1 MKVLLMS
8 PGSTELYPGAAGTV
22 LRYREGLQRRGTLCE
37 VFGGNSEGDLKQSL
51 EGTIARFKPDIVHAH
66 DVSKC
71 GMHLLGLKMPW
82 VVSISAEDFHVDM
95 AEGGFAPLVCEVYRR
110 ATRVI
115 VPSKAIAD
123 ELERRVPETV
133 GRIDIVPR
141 AVKALPTGG
150 TDLRRSLGVPRHRVL
165 ILLPGGLRPIKGQHR
180 ALALIRILRRSG
192 VDAEMVIAGPV
203 QDPEYATEIKALI
216 QDEPS
221 IRIMSALS
229 AERMGATYMDADVVL
244 NTSLDEVMSPTILEA
259 GILGRPVVASR
270 VAGNEELVRHLETG
284 LLYDS
289 EEEMAK
295 CILALVRNRSAAGAY
310 GVRMRE
316 DFKRRFDP
324 ESEIDRLLSAY
335 SAA

>member
-1 MKVLLMS
+1 
-8 PGSTELYPGAAGTV
+8 
-22 LRYREGLQRRGTLCE
+22 
-37 VFGGNSEGDLKQSL
+37 EGDLKQSL

-66 DVSKC
+66 DVTRC
-71 GMHLLGLKMPW
+71 GTHLLGLRMPW
-82 VVSISAEDFHVDM
+82 VVSVSAEDFHVDM
-95 AEGGFAPLVCEVYRR
+95 AEGQMAPLVCEVYRR
-110 ATRVI
+110 AHRVI
-115 VPSKAIAD
+115 VPSTGLAR
-123 ELERRVPETV
+123 ELEGRLPETV
-133 GRIDIVPR
+133 GKIDVVPR
-141 AVKALPTGG
+141 AVRPLPTGG

-180 ALALIRILRRSG
+180 SLALIRILRRSG

-203 QDPEYATEIKALI
+203 QDPEYAADLKSLI
-216 QDEPS
+216 RDEPS

-229 AERMGATYMDADVVL
+229 SERMGATYMDADVVL
-244 NTSLDEVMSPTILEA
+244 NTSLDEVMSPSILEA

-270 VAGNEELVRHLETG
+270 VPGNEELVRHLETG
-284 LLYDS
+284 LLYDG

-324 ESEIDRLLSAY
+324 EVEIDRLLSAY
-335 SAA
+335 AAA